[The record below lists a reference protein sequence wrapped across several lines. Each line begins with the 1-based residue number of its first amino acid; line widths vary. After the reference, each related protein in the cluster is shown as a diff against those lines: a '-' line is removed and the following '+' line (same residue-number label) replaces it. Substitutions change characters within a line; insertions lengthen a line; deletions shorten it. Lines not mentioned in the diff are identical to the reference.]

1 MKPKILFIMHMPPPI
16 HGASMVGKFIH
27 DSKLVNESFDC
38 WYISPSTANNI
49 QDIAKINLNSQINIA
64 MNNFKKQKTDKN
76 KKEFLELILD
86 RKKMFLYDKPTIR
99 KYL

>member
-1 MKPKILFIMHMPPPI
+1 MDLEDDYINLF
-16 HGASMVGKFIH
+16 
-27 DSKLVNESFDC
+27 
-38 WYISPSTANNI
+38 
-49 QDIAKINLNSQINIA
+49 DIAKINLNSQINIA